1 MKSRIVVDARTI
13 VNDVDGIGFYTV
25 FFIKRLVSIFGETC
39 HIIVILP
46 LVRTDLSLFSAEERP
61 YLHFV
66 YYEQMAF
73 SKDNRFDFDA
83 WDTFIA
89 SLAPD
94 IYISTA
100 FYPTRYPCC
109 RIVVVHDLIPLLF
122 PTEFAGEEEGRVA
135 LFERLMGDAAELC
148 DLLVA
153 VSDNTAKDIRQL
165 YPQCQAAIKILH
177 PDVAY
182 TVQRVRR
189 ELASEADGAVEHGR
203 FLMVGVRRPRKNVE
217 LVIEALKILKEQ
229 QITDC
234 KVYFIG
240 TEDPDLVPLTHMI
253 EANDLHELAEHLDYV
268 SDDEMYELINGSVGL
283 LYPTFYEGFGMPI
296 IEFLVANKPILCQKT
311 SSLPEV
317 GGDLVE
323 YCVSDGRS
331 FAEAMLRVRR
341 GQITPPQP
349 AAVEAHLDQLIRKNQ
364 LQYSDLFNW
373 ILQRLQNQTKRHAK
387 NPLPL
392 EAPRTTL
399 FNSTN
404 H

>member
-13 VNDVDGIGFYTV
+13 VNDVDGIGFYTI

-46 LVRTDLSLFSAEERP
+46 LVRTDLSVFSAAERP

-66 YYEQMAF
+66 YHEQRAF
-73 SKDNRFDFDA
+73 RKDSQFDFDT
-83 WDTFIA
+83 WDSFIA

-135 LFERLMGDAAELC
+135 LFERLMGDAAELG

-153 VSDNTAKDIRQL
+153 VSENTAQDIRQL
-165 YPQCQAAIKILH
+165 YPQAQAAIKILH

-189 ELASEADGAVEHGR
+189 ELASEAEGVAGHGR
-203 FLMVGVRRPRKNVE
+203 FLMVGVRRPRKNVA
-217 LVIEALKILKEQ
+217 LVIEALKLLKEQ

-240 TEDPDLVPLTHMI
+240 TEDADLVPLGHMI
-253 EANDLHELAEHLDYV
+253 AENDLHELAEHLDYV

-296 IEFLVANKPILCQKT
+296 IEFLVANKPVLCQKS

-317 GGDLVE
+317 GGELVT
-323 YCVSDGRS
+323 YCANDGRS
-331 FAEAMLRVRR
+331 FAEAMLAVHQ
-341 GQITPPQP
+341 GKIVPPQP
-349 AAVEAHLDQLIRKNQ
+349 TAVQAHLNHLIRKNQ
-364 LQYSDLFNW
+364 LQYSDVFNW
-373 ILQRLQNQTKRHAK
+373 ILQRLQAPTKQQAQKPRS
-387 NPLPL
+387 LGV
-392 EAPRTTL
+392 PRTTL

-404 H
+404 R